1 MKHNKKGFT
10 YTVVNKKTDK
20 VVYIGITKDSLESR
34 KKDHIKK
41 SKKGKKYPFQNA
53 IATLG
58 ADAFKWEA
66 SSTLLDN
73 DKLAEKEKELIS
85 KYKLEGNKL
94 YNIDSGGGIP
104 KTTFKYSSKDGSLV
118 GKFDC
123 LEDAAKTVNSTKK
136 HISKACL
143 SSTNKFKGFLW
154 SYRYLVP
161 FKEGLDLR
169 EKRVEQ
175 LAYHS
180 GRSIKVF
187 KSVAEASR
195 TTGVNK
201 TSIGKVCRGERKSG
215 GGFLWRYI

>member
-1 MKHNKKGFT
+1 MKHKKKGFT

-41 SKKGKKYPFQNA
+41 SRKGKRYPFQNA

-85 KYKLEGNKL
+85 KYKSEGNKL
-94 YNIDSGGGIP
+94 HNIDSGGGIR
-104 KTTFKYSSKDGSLV
+104 KTVYKYKIDDGSLV
-118 GKFDC
+118 DKFDY
-123 LEDAAKTVNSTKK
+123 LYQAAATVNSTKQ
-136 HISKACL
+136 HVSKACL

-154 SYRYLVP
+154 SYSYQVP
-161 FKEGLDLR
+161 FKEGTDLR
-169 EKRVEQ
+169 KKRVEQ

-180 GRSIKVF
+180 GRSIAVF